1 MTKIG
6 QNSRPLLLCIFLALL
21 AIDAVAGMRECIE
34 SLERDLVA
42 ALMTLSERVRGAIQ
56 ATQRFVDVPE
66 EPSLLAREEE
76 RLLTLHGVRALIRHM
91 ERVAAQIAVS
101 GLRRRAE

>member
-34 SLERDLVA
+34 SLERDLIA
-42 ALMTLSERVRGAIQ
+42 ALMTLSELIRRAIQ
-56 ATQRFVDVPE
+56 TAQRLVDVPKE
-66 EPSLLAREEE
+66 AAFLAREQEC
-76 RLLTLHGVRALIRHM
+76 LLSLHGVRALISHV
-91 ERVAAQIAVS
+91 E
-101 GLRRRAE
+101 